1 MYANFSY
8 VQHYYLSSTHGSVD
22 AELNGVAGEEG
33 GLLLTFVEEN
43 VAKGDVF
50 NLERVI
56 ASWWD
61 RNKLKH
67 H

>member
-1 MYANFSY
+1 M
-8 VQHYYLSSTHGSVD
+8 SSTHGSVD

-33 GLLLTFVEEN
+33 GLLLAFVEEN

-50 NLERVI
+50 NLERVV
-56 ASWWD
+56 ASWWE
-61 RNKLKH
+61 RNNLKH